1 MGFRTIG
8 QYVLEGAKNSH
19 FMGTL
24 PGFIVG
30 EVCTRG
36 YPGTSEHGKVEYLD
50 GRVVWGQYSKGTR
63 ASVWQRRRV

>member
-36 YPGTSEHGKVEYLD
+36 NISTGK
-50 GRVVWGQYSKGTR
+50 GGIFG
-63 ASVWQRRRV
+63 WQSSLGAIFEG